1 MNLLDLFV
9 KISVDDQASDKV
21 ENLGAKV
28 VAKGQLMADAAKLA
42 MNGIVQVG
50 QAVAGTVKQSVE
62 AYAAYEQNVG
72 GIQKL
77 FGNMGKSLEE
87 YAAMNNTTTDAVARQ
102 WRYLH

>member
-50 QAVAGTVKQSVE
+50 QAVAGTAKQSVE

-77 FGNMGKSLEE
+77 FGNMGKSL
-87 YAAMNNTTTDAVARQ
+87 
-102 WRYLH
+102 